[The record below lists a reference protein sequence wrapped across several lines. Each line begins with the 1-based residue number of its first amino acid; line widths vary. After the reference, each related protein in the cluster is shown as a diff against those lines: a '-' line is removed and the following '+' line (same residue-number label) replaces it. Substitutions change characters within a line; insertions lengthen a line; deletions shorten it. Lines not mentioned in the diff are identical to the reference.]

1 MNDWLAATRG
11 NFNLI
16 WLSFMILS
24 ILDDILLVSL
34 LYASSVLE
42 LLLLIAVF

>member
-11 NFNLI
+11 NFYLI

-34 LYASSVLE
+34 LYASSVLV
-42 LLLLIAVF
+42 LLLLIAIF